1 METKIFYETIG
12 QKLKKYRKQ
21 CGLTQEQAGK
31 AVGITKSAI
40 VNYETGIRKI
50 PVDVLIELTAQ
61 YKVSL
66 DQLLNRQPTISEV
79 IESEIGKKKLTEKQ
93 ESLLVKYIELLIGSE
108 EQWQK

>member
-1 METKIFYETIG
+1 MDTKIFYETIG

-31 AVGITKSAI
+31 CVGITKSAI

-50 PVDVLIELTAQ
+50 PVDVLMELTAQ

-66 DQLLNRQPTISEV
+66 EQLVTRQPTLSEV
-79 IESEIGKKKLTEKQ
+79 IESEIGKTKLNEKQ
-93 ESLLVKYIELLIGSE
+93 ERLLIQFINTLIGSE
-108 EQWQK
+108 K